1 MNMALE
7 WTNLKVQPAG
17 GNNNNRTIERI
28 KLGEGE
34 NRLRL
39 IGNVMPRYVYWLTNN
54 EGKRTP
60 VECLSFI
67 RENETFTEAPGID
80 PVKEID
86 PAIYSDKPVFSYV
99 CNAVDRKDGKIK
111 LFDLKPT
118 IYRQILDY
126 AMNPEYGNPANT
138 EEGYDISIKKEK
150 TGPQVMNVKYTC
162 IPSRRT
168 VPLTDEERSAEQY
181 DLEKIFKRPSYAEQ
195 KEFLLRNTSYFSEA
209 VVGDLRVDDNE
220 TMEDI

>member
-1 MNMALE
+1 MALE
-7 WTNLKVQPAG
+7 WTNLKVQPTTNTSGAR
-17 GNNNNRTIERI
+17 NIERI
-28 KLGEGE
+28 KLTEGE
-34 NRLRL
+34 NKIRL
-39 IGNVMPRYVYWLTNN
+39 IGDVMPRYVYWVTNN

-60 VECLSFI
+60 IECLSFV
-67 RENETFTEAPGID
+67 RENETFQEKEGID

-86 PAIYSDKPVFSYV
+86 PDIYQDKPVFSYV
-99 CNAVDRKDGKIK
+99 CNAVDRKDGVIK

-126 AMNPEYGNPANT
+126 AMNPEYGNPADP
-138 EEGYDISIKKEK
+138 EDGYDITIKKEK

-168 VPLTDEERSAEQY
+168 VPLTEEEKNAELFE
-181 DLEKIFKRPSYAEQ
+181 LEKIFKRPTYEAQ
-195 KEFLLRNTSYFSEA
+195 KEFLLRNTAYFSEA
-209 VVGDLRVDDNE
+209 VAADLRVDDDE

>member
-1 MNMALE
+1 MALE

-60 VECLSFI
+60 VECLSFV

>member
-1 MNMALE
+1 MALE
-7 WTNLKVQPAG
+7 WTNLKVQTA
-17 GNNNNRTIERI
+17 GNNNGNRNIERI
-28 KLGEGE
+28 KLAEGE
-34 NRLRL
+34 NKIRL
-39 IGNVMPRYVYWLTNN
+39 IGSVMPRYVYWVTNN

-60 VECLSFI
+60 VECLSFV
-67 RENETFTEAPGID
+67 RENETFNDGEGID

-86 PAIYSDKPVFSYV
+86 PSIYSDKPVFSYV
-99 CNAVDRKDGKIK
+99 CNAIDRKDGQIK

-126 AMNPEYGNPANT
+126 AMNPEYGNPSDQ
-138 EEGYDISIKKEK
+138 EEGYDITIKKEK

-168 VPLTDEERSAEQY
+168 VPLTDSEKSQELYE
-181 DLEKIFKRPSYAEQ
+181 LEKIFKRPEYADQ
-195 KEFLLRNTSYFSEA
+195 KEFLLRNTAYFSEA
-209 VVGDLRVDDNE
+209 VVGDLRVDDDE

>member
-1 MNMALE
+1 MALE

-17 GNNNNRTIERI
+17 NSNGSRTIERI
-28 KLGEGE
+28 KLSEGE
-34 NRLRL
+34 NKLRL
-39 IGNVMPRYVYWLTNN
+39 LGNVMPRYVYWVTNN

-60 VECLSFI
+60 VECLSFV
-67 RENETFTEAPGID
+67 RDNETFMDKEGVD

-86 PAIYSDKPVFSYV
+86 PSIYSDKPVFSYV
-99 CNAVDRKDGKIK
+99 CNAIDRKDGQIK

-126 AMNPEYGNPANT
+126 AMNPEYGNPAAD
-138 EEGYDISIKKEK
+138 EEGYDITIKKEK

-168 VPLTDEERSAEQY
+168 VPLTDEEKGQELY
-181 DLEKIFKRPSYAEQ
+181 ELEKIFKRPSYEDQ
-195 KEFLLRNTSYFSEA
+195 KEFLLRNTAYFSEA

>member
-1 MNMALE
+1 MALQ
-7 WTNLKVQPAG
+7 WTDLKQQQAG
-17 GNNNNRTIERI
+17 NQSGQNRTIERI
-28 KLGEGE
+28 RLGEGD
-34 NRLRL
+34 NKIRL
-39 IGNVMPRYVYWLTNN
+39 IGAVMPRYVYWVINN
-54 EGKRTP
+54 DGKRVP
-60 VECLSFI
+60 IECLSFN
-67 RENETFTEAPGID
+67 RDNETFSETPGID

-86 PAIYSDKPVFSYV
+86 PSIYSDKPVFSYV
-99 CNAVDRKDGKIK
+99 CNAIDRKDNQIK

-126 AMNPEYGNPANT
+126 AMNPEYGNPSDDDN
-138 EEGYDISIKKEK
+138 GYDITIKREK

-168 VPLTDEERSAEQY
+168 VPLEEAEKAQELY
-181 DLEKIFKRPSYAEQ
+181 DLERLFKRQSYDEQ

-220 TMEDI
+220 TMEDL

>member
-1 MNMALE
+1 MALE